1 MLSEARRGWRYENRV
16 MRMQGNRVGHETSTP
31 SRMVE
36 LDALRGIAAVAV
48 LGYHFT
54 TRYQEQI
61 GHVGGM
67 ALDLRVGKYGVYLFF
82 LISGFVIFMTLER
95 TRTAMDFVVS
105 RFSRLFPGYWAA
117 IVLTAAVVY
126 AAGLSM
132 QQLPLG
138 ELLLNFTMV
147 QEILGAEHLDGSYW
161 TLQVELFFYVQMLF
175 WFVVGQLRRIHW
187 IIGGWLLL
195 ATVEGLCEKHHWHF
209 SYWVR
214 ELLILRFIPFFA
226 LGILFYRMHRHP
238 GEWRLNLVM
247 VLLALL
253 AIAVGERPVFLPV
266 ALACCAIFAL
276 FIRGR
281 LGFLD
286 TRLFVFL
293 GGISYAL
300 YLVHQA
306 IGFVVIH
313 QLEQRGVPALLACL
327 VAASVSLALA
337 VGLNRGVERPV
348 MAWMREGWRRRGMR
362 LETT

>member
-1 MLSEARRGWRYENRV
+1 
-16 MRMQGNRVGHETSTP
+16 MQGNRVGHETSTP

-61 GHVGGM
+61 GHVGG
-67 ALDLRVGKYGVYLFF
+67 APADLELGRYGVYLFF

-95 TRTAMDFVVS
+95 TRTAADFMVS

-117 IVLTAAVVY
+117 LLLTSLVVLV
-126 AAGLSM
+126 AGLPV
-132 QQLPLG
+132 QRLPA
-138 ELLLNFTMV
+138 EQWLLNVTMV

-161 TLQVELFFYVQMLF
+161 TLQIELFFYAQMLF
-175 WFVVGQLRRIHW
+175 WFAMGQLRRIHW
-187 IIGGWLLL
+187 VIGGWLLL
-195 ATVEGLCEKHHWHF
+195 AAVEGLCEKHHWHF

-214 ELLILRFIPFFA
+214 ELMILRFIPFFA
-226 LGILFYRMHRHP
+226 LGILFYRMHRYP
-238 GEWRLNLVM
+238 QEWRLNLAM
-247 VLLALL
+247 MLLALA

-266 ALACCAIFAL
+266 ALACCAVFAL
-276 FIRGR
+276 FVRGR

-286 TRLFVFL
+286 RRALAFL
-293 GGISYAL
+293 GSISYAL

-313 QLEQRGVPALLACL
+313 QLEHRGVPPLLACA
-327 VAASVSLALA
+327 VAASVSLSLA
-337 VGLNRGVERPV
+337 VVIRHGVEQP
-348 MAWMREGWRRRGMR
+348 AMRWIRSGWRRHAMR
-362 LETT
+362 LEPT